1 MKAVWRIVLSKGE
14 LQENMNSK
22 ILIVSTNREQF
33 PSPVAPV
40 GALQVEA
47 ELIKEGN
54 KTAFLDLCITENAK
68 KALYL
73 RLKEFKPDIVIY
85 SIRNIDNE
93 TYLKPK
99 FYLEEVK
106 KYVEIARTFPVK
118 IIVGGVGVTINPKPI
133 FSYLHADY
141 GLAES
146 GFGSLK
152 HLIHCLGENK
162 LELEKIHGLLY
173 WEEGKVC
180 MNRLSPRNTACVK
193 MNWNHILR
201 RSDSYYYDFK
211 GERSPPVFGLRTK
224 TGCAFKCIHCAIPI
238 LEGSSIRCSPCE
250 EVTDNLKLMEREFG
264 IKQVYITDNVF
275 NYPYQQAMDL
285 CKEICRQ
292 NLNLKWTCYLHPK
305 EVDRDLIKMMVKA
318 GCESVQFGIDTASDS
333 LLDKWGKGFCSKD
346 LINASKL
353 SMEENLRCFYSL
365 TFGGWEETTETVEE
379 SLEVLKE
386 AGARF
391 IWGAYGVRIYP
402 NTKLARLVGNN
413 DASAG
418 EYLLYP
424 KFYLSQEFQDQ
435 GLKTIENFKRNN
447 PQIMIKVNTGE
458 G

>member
-1 MKAVWRIVLSKGE
+1 MA
-14 LQENMNSK
+14 
-22 ILIVSTNREQF
+22 
-33 PSPVAPV
+33 
-40 GALQVEA
+40 
-47 ELIKEGN
+47 
-54 KTAFLDLCITENAK
+54 
-68 KALYL
+68 
-73 RLKEFKPDIVIY
+73 
-85 SIRNIDNE
+85 
-93 TYLKPK
+93 
-99 FYLEEVK
+99 
-106 KYVEIARTFPVK
+106 
-118 IIVGGVGVTINPKPI
+118 
-133 FSYLHADY
+133 
-141 GLAES
+141 
-146 GFGSLK
+146 
-152 HLIHCLGENK
+152 
-162 LELEKIHGLLY
+162 
-173 WEEGKVC
+173 
-180 MNRLSPRNTACVK
+180 
-193 MNWNHILR
+193 
-201 RSDSYYYDFK
+201 
-211 GERSPPVFGLRTK
+211 
-224 TGCAFKCIHCAIPI
+224 
-238 LEGSSIRCSPCE
+238 
-250 EVTDNLKLMEREFG
+250 
-264 IKQVYITDNVF
+264 
-275 NYPYQQAMDL
+275 
-285 CKEICRQ
+285 
-292 NLNLKWTCYLHPK
+292 CYLHPK

-447 PQIMIKVNTGE
+447 PKIMIKVNTGE